1 MNISDAKGEE
11 ELLVA
16 TFQLA
21 AGTFGIDTAFI
32 QEVVMTG
39 DLTPVRH
46 APPYVAGI
54 RNLRGRII
62 TVIDLRV
69 RLGLG
74 SIAAGPENRILIVDW
89 KGEPVGV
96 LVDRVADTIAVGA
109 AALQAPPPNLHGVQM
124 QNLLGVF
131 RSGERLAALLDPASV
146 LGPDD
151 RTGPSLE
158 QEEMRNELAGSG
170 SR

>member
-1 MNISDAKGEE
+1 MAIAVAAIKTAED
-11 ELLVA
+11 LLVA
-16 TFQLA
+16 TFQLGGGRFA
-21 AGTFGIDTAFI
+21 IDTAHI

-46 APPYVAGI
+46 APAYVAGI

-74 SIAAGPENRILIVDW
+74 RVQCDPANRILIVDW
-89 KGEPVGV
+89 MGEPVGV
-96 LVDRVADTIAVGA
+96 LVDRVADTITMSPDE
-109 AALQAPPPNLHGVQM
+109 LQPAPSSLHWVQV

-131 RSGERLAALLDPASV
+131 RNGERLVALLDPAPV
-146 LGPDD
+146 LDPVD
-151 RTGPSLE
+151 RTEPQLE
-158 QEEMRNELAGSG
+158 LEG
-170 SR
+170 